1 VSEHERDTRATR
13 PPDEGPPEEEADEG
27 RAGEAHGPLGN
38 PATDEESLRHR
49 QQEGADQTPSG
60 EDEPANEEDG

>member
-13 PPDEGPPEEEADEG
+13 PPDERPPEEEADEG
-27 RAGEAHGPLGN
+27 GAGETHGPLGN

-49 QQEGADQTPSG
+49 QQEGAEQNPGG
-60 EDEPANEEDG
+60 EDEPANGEDG